1 MAGLKTMPPHDIA
14 GEDLNENTSG
24 DKWDEK
30 LPDFIKKDYVGIRRS
45 SGKIMKS
52 IKKSS

>member
-1 MAGLKTMPPHDIA
+1 MPPHDIA

-30 LPDFIKKDYVGIRRS
+30 LPDFIKKIMWE
-45 SGKIMKS
+45 SGEVLENHEVN
-52 IKKSS
+52 KKE